1 MRRIAF
7 RFVLTFVGLGAAWGC
22 QDKQPA
28 STEDNAAASPQP
40 SATATNAAKP
50 SNAAT
55 KAPAASVQAKRI
67 FETRCV
73 VCHGSKG
80 EGDGPGAAAIE
91 PKPRKFSDATWLSAV
106 TDEHLSQVIIGGGA
120 AVKLSPAMPPN
131 PDLKD
136 KPEVVAALVQVVRSF
151 GGENAAAE

>member
-7 RFVLTFVGLGAAWGC
+7 RFVLIFAGLGAAWGC

-28 STEDNAAASPQP
+28 STEDNASLEP
-40 SATATNAAKP
+40 SATATNAAKA

-91 PKPRKFSDATWLSAV
+91 PKPRKFSDATWLSSV

-136 KPEVVAALVQVVRSF
+136 KPDVVAALVQVVRSF
-151 GGENAAAE
+151 GGENAAAK